1 MKKSNNNKALHLTF
15 NYEDPIIL
23 VGDEM
28 GGVNSFKLSTSL
40 RQGPLVYVPTKEE
53 EKEKDEKKVVPT
65 SQELEQQKM
74 ENFLDSLDKIV
85 Y

>member
-1 MKKSNNNKALHLTF
+1 MKKSNNNKALTLSF

-40 RQGPLVYVPTKEE
+40 RQGPLVYVLSKE
-53 EKEKDEKKVVPT
+53 EKEDKDEKKKIPT
-65 SQELEQQKM
+65 SQ
-74 ENFLDSLDKIV
+74 
-85 Y
+85 